1 MNEPQGLEMPETNK
15 LKDIKYP
22 ENFMV
27 HTVRESIDAIKYVE
41 EFMKKEHGIKVRL
54 QFRISSQ
61 GIITL
66 VNVIGG
72 CVIKSKTSPARFSLQ
87 DVILGVEDYY
97 ESDIRGK
104 LQCKIIE
111 SFTQKTLSELE
122 EIWALAKIELI
133 IQGE

>member
-41 EFMKKEHGIKVRL
+41 EFMKKEYGIEVKL
-54 QFRISSQ
+54 QFITGSH
-61 GIITL
+61 GHITL
-66 VNVIGG
+66 TDVTGG

-97 ESDIRGK
+97 ESDIRDE
-104 LQCKIIE
+104 LQCKIIK